1 MKLSKDQKNKIR
13 LTLAWR
19 DFSMACDKKRRE
31 KTEEEV
37 MKVIEQIVNNKKRL
51 SI

>member
-1 MKLSKDQKNKIR
+1 MKLSKDQKNRIK

-31 KTEEEV
+31 KNGRRSFKSYRTNRE
-37 MKVIEQIVNNKKRL
+37 
-51 SI
+51 